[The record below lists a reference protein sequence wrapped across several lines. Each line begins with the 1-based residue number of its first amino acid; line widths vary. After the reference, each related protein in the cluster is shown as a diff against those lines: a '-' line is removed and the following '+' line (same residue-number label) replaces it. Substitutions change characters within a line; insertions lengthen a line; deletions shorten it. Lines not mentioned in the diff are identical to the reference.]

1 MKKKRFAWFA
11 LLVLIL
17 NLLVPFK
24 QVYDVFADEQNTT
37 SGNVLDTENVSIDYI
52 ARETQEGIN
61 WTFDYVANA
70 DVEKKQRLKIEFIAD
85 GRSVAFDRKEGWN
98 YSDNWFVQDE
108 FTEKSKGSISVFTS
122 STILSVSLRIQGDTE
137 EISEDAEN
145 TEPILLKDVF
155 SREIEG
161 LHELKVPVILV
172 EEEEEINTETSP
184 QQDSDLDSDSTESTV
199 DEPIQDDSEG
209 NIEEILDENI
219 SDSLDAEDSETIV
232 DEPDDTEKN
241 TESDTEV
248 NYHKVTAVPFSF
260 ARAGSSSS
268 TDPFGYEDNSN
279 GIYPIKNTNNYEND
293 KTAPDIKNYDFSQP
307 GSEGTSTIK
316 NVYDSGALNF
326 DNGYHYYEDAG
337 YVKKL
342 VIPTD
347 DPTKFKIQL
356 DMIGEQLTTDNPIDI
371 AIVLDDSA
379 SMNYALGNSTRWST
393 LKQTVE
399 NFADTL
405 IGDSTVNNDN
415 IRIGLANFGS
425 VGTGTAYTNIG
436 KFNNGTTAFTS
447 DYNTLINSPLLNKN
461 SASSNSGT
469 PTFLGIDAGYLML
482 TDTQYQPRAN
492 AAKVL
497 IVVTDGAPTFRPG
510 AQYTNLSGLTKSSEN
525 QNRRD
530 YYAATNSWNNQ
541 QFAGNGSSPEY
552 SSTITHVNNRAAANP
567 NILKYAIGIATD
579 NNTRPTLNAIG
590 QNGMY
595 EASNQEQLANALS
608 QIATSL
614 SRSIQNA
621 NLIDPMSQYVTLD
634 TSSAKVYD
642 LAVGTNSITATPSS
656 KTVSTSNNQVSI
668 GDIALGA
675 KEGLRV
681 EYEVTL
687 KDDYWDGKFYPANGT
702 TYLENNKTDSPEY
715 LHFAVPSVRYD
726 TFTIPV
732 EKKWEDEN
740 NKYNLR
746 KDIVIQLQSR
756 INDQWQDVAGKVFQI
771 SAGATDNQLK
781 GTFTQIR
788 SKDSSGQP
796 IIYRIVERAN
806 GTEKAVEGY
815 QSPSYSAPREITF
828 QDVLDKK
835 VTNDKPLAVTNELLK
850 TEITFTKVG
859 HDNTTI
865 LEGAEFTLFAED
877 GETPIGVATSNGS
890 GVVVFDQQVPIGKY
904 IIKETNTPLGYETHE
919 DIEIT
924 VTSENNVL
932 VVSGFPEGEKVQNI
946 LKDFELIITKLDI
959 AGKAVFG
966 VKFMLEGPDGSQEEL
981 EADDP
986 NGNVFTF
993 QNLKPGEY
1001 TLTETQTPNSYVGL
1015 ENPVIIV
1022 ISYDG
1027 TVTIDGEEKENVL
1040 TVDGNIITL
1049 EVNNTPKGLLP
1060 STGGTGRQIFLIGSI
1075 AVLGMTGLIGGYYV
1089 YRNRKG
1095 AQ

>member
-1 MKKKRFAWFA
+1 M
-11 LLVLIL
+11 
-17 NLLVPFK
+17 
-24 QVYDVFADEQNTT
+24 
-37 SGNVLDTENVSIDYI
+37 
-52 ARETQEGIN
+52 
-61 WTFDYVANA
+61 
-70 DVEKKQRLKIEFIAD
+70 
-85 GRSVAFDRKEGWN
+85 
-98 YSDNWFVQDE
+98 
-108 FTEKSKGSISVFTS
+108 
-122 STILSVSLRIQGDTE
+122 
-137 EISEDAEN
+137 
-145 TEPILLKDVF
+145 
-155 SREIEG
+155 
-161 LHELKVPVILV
+161 
-172 EEEEEINTETSP
+172 
-184 QQDSDLDSDSTESTV
+184 
-199 DEPIQDDSEG
+199 
-209 NIEEILDENI
+209 
-219 SDSLDAEDSETIV
+219 
-232 DEPDDTEKN
+232 
-241 TESDTEV
+241 
-248 NYHKVTAVPFSF
+248 
-260 ARAGSSSS
+260 
-268 TDPFGYEDNSN
+268 
-279 GIYPIKNTNNYEND
+279 
-293 KTAPDIKNYDFSQP
+293 
-307 GSEGTSTIK
+307 
-316 NVYDSGALNF
+316 
-326 DNGYHYYEDAG
+326 
-337 YVKKL
+337 
-342 VIPTD
+342 
-347 DPTKFKIQL
+347 
-356 DMIGEQLTTDNPIDI
+356 
-371 AIVLDDSA
+371 
-379 SMNYALGNSTRWST
+379 
-393 LKQTVE
+393 
-399 NFADTL
+399 
-405 IGDSTVNNDN
+405 
-415 IRIGLANFGS
+415 
-425 VGTGTAYTNIG
+425 
-436 KFNNGTTAFTS
+436 
-447 DYNTLINSPLLNKN
+447 
-461 SASSNSGT
+461 
-469 PTFLGIDAGYLML
+469 
-482 TDTQYQPRAN
+482 
-492 AAKVL
+492 
-497 IVVTDGAPTFRPG
+497 
-510 AQYTNLSGLTKSSEN
+510 
-525 QNRRD
+525 
-530 YYAATNSWNNQ
+530 
-541 QFAGNGSSPEY
+541 
-552 SSTITHVNNRAAANP
+552 
-567 NILKYAIGIATD
+567 
-579 NNTRPTLNAIG
+579 
-590 QNGMY
+590 
-595 EASNQEQLANALS
+595 
-608 QIATSL
+608 
-614 SRSIQNA
+614 
-621 NLIDPMSQYVTLD
+621 
-634 TSSAKVYD
+634 
-642 LAVGTNSITATPSS
+642 
-656 KTVSTSNNQVSI
+656 
-668 GDIALGA
+668 
-675 KEGLRV
+675 
-681 EYEVTL
+681 
-687 KDDYWDGKFYPANGT
+687 
-702 TYLENNKTDSPEY
+702 
-715 LHFAVPSVRYD
+715 
-726 TFTIPV
+726 
-732 EKKWEDEN
+732 
-740 NKYNLR
+740 R

-959 AGKAVFG
+959 AGKAVSG